1 MTERNIAYD
10 YLRSLAILLVTV
22 LHAWSLLKMDE
33 PQYGIMCYLYR
44 AIVDAGVP
52 LFVLI
57 SGALV
62 LFAPPITSVA
72 SFFQKRLK
80 RVLIPFVIW
89 ATMIYIIGVYRHQY
103 ADIHT
108 MKDAILCWFP
118 YLLNNQINVSHWF
131 VHMIIA
137 LYLLTPLLQ
146 RVIQSA
152 DGKTLCEYILVL
164 ILVCLLLK
172 WFFPSIFILTYSSG
186 LVGYIGLYLAG
197 YYLAQYGTH
206 RAAAPWIY
214 GMATLVLYV
223 VNVLT
228 NCPNN
233 VLTQLTAVAIF
244 GAVLSLHRQHPFSSS
259 RLMVAISRYSYCI
272 YLVHI
277 PIICAIY
284 LLVHVESPQYWL
296 PLVAGIGVV
305 ACCTFGCW
313 IVDRIPGKWKNY
325 LGIAG

>member
-10 YLRSLAILLVTV
+10 YLRSLAILLVAV

-33 PQYGIMCYLYR
+33 PQYGMMCYLYR

-62 LFAPPITSVA
+62 LSSPISSLS

-89 ATMIYIIGVYRHQY
+89 ATIIYIIGVYRHQY
-103 ADIHT
+103 DNIQNLS
-108 MKDAILCWFP
+108 DALLCWFP

-137 LYLLTPLLQ
+137 LYLLTPVLQ
-146 RVIQSA
+146 RVIQNA
-152 DGKTLCEYILVL
+152 DGKQLCEYILIL

-172 WFFPSIFILTYSSG
+172 WFFPSVFILTYSST
-186 LVGYIGLYLAG
+186 LFGYIGLYLAG
-197 YYLAQYGTH
+197 YYIAQYGTH
-206 RAAAPWIY
+206 FAAADWIY
-214 GMATLVLYV
+214 GITAMALYV
-223 VNVLT
+223 INVLT
-228 NCPNN
+228 DCPNN
-233 VLTQLTAVAIF
+233 VLTQLTAVAVF
-244 GAVLSLHRQHPFSSS
+244 GTILSIHRRHPLSSS
-259 RLMVAISRYSYCI
+259 CLVVAISRYSYCI

-284 LLVHVESPQYWL
+284 LLVHAENLQWWL
-296 PLVAGIGVV
+296 PLVVGIGVV
-305 ACCTFGCW
+305 AICTFGCW

>member
-10 YLRSLAILLVTV
+10 YLRSLAILLVAV

-62 LFAPPITSVA
+62 LSSPITSIA

-89 ATMIYIIGVYRHQY
+89 ATCIYIIGVYRHQY
-103 ADIHT
+103 DDIHSIG
-108 MKDAILCWFP
+108 DALLCWFP

-131 VHMIIA
+131 VYMIIA
-137 LYLLTPLLQ
+137 LYLLTPVLQ

-152 DGKTLCEYILVL
+152 DGKTLCEYMLVIIL
-164 ILVCLLLK
+164 ICLLLK
-172 WFFPSIFILTYSSG
+172 WFFPSIFILTYCSG
-186 LVGYIGLYLAG
+186 LLGYIGLYIAG
-197 YYLAQYGTH
+197 YYIAQYETH
-206 RAAAPWIY
+206 FAAAPWVY
-214 GMATLVLYV
+214 GIAAIMLYAI
-223 VNVLT
+223 NVLT

-233 VLTQLTAVAIF
+233 VITQLTAMAIF
-244 GAVLSLHRQHPFSSS
+244 GTILSLHHRHPLSPSQ
-259 RLMVAISRYSYCI
+259 LVVAISRYSYCI

-277 PIICAIY
+277 PIICAVY
-284 LLVHVESPQYWL
+284 LLIHAECPQWWL
-296 PLVAGIGVV
+296 PLVVGIGVV
-305 ACCTFGCW
+305 AFCTFGCW
-313 IVDRIPGKWKNY
+313 IADRIPGKWKNY
-325 LGIAG
+325 LGIS

>member
-1 MTERNIAYD
+1 MQQHNIAYD
-10 YLRSLAILLVTV
+10 YLRTLAIVLVAV

-33 PQYGIMCYLYR
+33 PQYGVMCYLYR
-44 AIVDAGVP
+44 AIVDAGVS

-62 LFAPPITSVA
+62 LSSPISSFS

-89 ATMIYIIGVYRHQY
+89 ATIIYIIGVYRHQY
-103 ADIHT
+103 DDIHSIG
-108 MKDAILCWFP
+108 DAILCWFP

-137 LYLLTPLLQ
+137 LYLLTPVLQ

-152 DGKTLCEYILVL
+152 DGKALCEYMLVL

-172 WFFPSIFILTYSSG
+172 WFFPSIFILTYCSG
-186 LVGYIGLYLAG
+186 LLGYVGLYLAG
-197 YYLAQYGTH
+197 YYIAQYGIH
-206 RAAAPWIY
+206 RASAPWIY
-214 GMATLVLYV
+214 WIAALVLYV
-223 VNVLT
+223 INVLT
-228 NCPNN
+228 DCPNN

-244 GAVLSLHRQHPFSSS
+244 GTVLSLHCQHPSSS
-259 RLMVAISRYSYCI
+259 SQLVMAISRYSYCI

-277 PIICAIY
+277 PIICGIY
-284 LLVHVESPQYWL
+284 LLIHTESPQWWL
-296 PLVAGIGVV
+296 PLVVGIGVV
-305 ACCTFGCW
+305 AFCTLGCW